1 MITTAG
7 PDHHDEALFVAEFYP
22 QFGEYLAQRYSAG
35 YDAAPGRARFLTWLT
50 RHAVD
55 DAQDP
60 EPLRDYLAQIS
71 KVPQLSPGQE
81 AELGIRIEAARDAE
95 ATLADS
101 GHGLHG
107 AARLD
112 LERIAEDGRQARN
125 HLLEANLRLVVALA
139 KRYSGRGAPVLDLI
153 QEGNLGLVRAVERYD
168 PSKGYRFS
176 TYATWWIR
184 QAITRAIAG
193 QVPPSRLPWT
203 SPPDQPGSP

>member
-22 QFGEYLAQRYSAG
+22 QLGEYLAQRYSAR

-60 EPLRDYLAQIS
+60 GPLRDYLAQIS
-71 KVPQLSPGQE
+71 QVPQLSPGQE
-81 AELGIRIEAARDAE
+81 AELGIRIEAGRDAE

-101 GHGLHG
+101 GHGLDG
-107 AARLD
+107 AARLG

-139 KRYSGRGAPVLDLI
+139 QRYPGRGAAVLDLI

-168 PSKGYRFS
+168 PRKGYRFS

-193 QVPPSRLPWT
+193 QIPPSRIPWPP
-203 SPPDQPGSP
+203 PPDQTG

>member
-22 QFGEYLAQRYSAG
+22 QLGGYLAQRYSAG
-35 YDAAPGRARFLTWLT
+35 YEAAPGRARFLTWLT

-60 EPLRDYLAQIS
+60 GPLRDYLAQIS
-71 KVPQLSPGQE
+71 KVPQLSPAQE
-81 AELGIRIEAARDAE
+81 AELDTRIEAGRDAG
-95 ATLADS
+95 ATLAGS
-101 GHGLHG
+101 GHGLDS
-107 AARLD
+107 AARLE

-125 HLLEANLRLVVALA
+125 HLLEANLRLVVTLA
-139 KRYSGRGAPVLDLI
+139 KRYSGRGPAFLDLI

-168 PSKGYRFS
+168 PSKGYRF
-176 TYATWWIR
+176 TMYATWWIR

-193 QVPPSRLPWT
+193 QVQPSRIPWT
-203 SPPDQPGSP
+203 SPPDQPG